1 MIRAYLAPKKFI
13 DPWSSRHL
21 DAEIHWEL
29 AVTSSVRPLA
39 VDEQVGGYKI
49 LGTAGVGGMGI
60 VYKAL
65 DLKLNRTVALKFLPN
80 ELNVASKDKE
90 RFLLEARTASGLDH
104 TNIGVI
110 HGLEE
115 TADGQTFIVMAY
127 YEGLTLAEKI
137 RRGPV
142 TPKEAVSIMVQ
153 LLHGLSE
160 AHEHSI
166 IHRDIKPSNV
176 ILTRQG
182 VAKIVDFGLA
192 RVASSAATTLSAGP
206 VGTLAYMSPE
216 QVRNEPLDR
225 RTDIWSLGVVF
236 EEMLTGKH
244 PFERNN
250 MSAVLLA
257 ILEQPPPVE
266 GLDPALAAIVCHA
279 LAKDRTHR
287 FGDCREM
294 LADLEAVKPVVDA
307 MPSAPAT
314 RDFRASSRDL
324 KRALEHASSSRV
336 SVTPVDR
343 ARRWAVEL
351 LAAVVLLG
359 AVSLLIPAVRQ
370 QVASLLSRGGGSA
383 GEKHIAV
390 LPFDNIGNNPENEAL
405 SEGLMDS
412 LTSKLSN
419 LEVGP
424 QGDAQQ
430 SLWVVP
436 ASEVR
441 RRKVAD
447 PEAALREF
455 GATLVVKGSVLRD
468 ESGVH
473 LTVNLIRTKDVRQ
486 EGSLSLQDPAG
497 NFAALQDQAV
507 SGLARLMHV
516 EVPAAAL
523 HGADEAAAPA
533 AYESYVKALGYMQR
547 YDKPGNL
554 DQAIAALSSA
564 VSTDSQFALGYAGL
578 GQAYLLKY
586 QLDKN
591 PKWTE
596 LALANGTKAT
606 ALNSSLPLAYVT
618 LGGIHN
624 ATGKNDLALEEFQ
637 RALQLDPRNSDA
649 IKGMAHSYE
658 SAGRPADAEAAYKKA
673 IALRS
678 DYWDGYNSLGLFYD
692 RQSKFDDAAAQLQ
705 RAIELTPDN
714 ATAYSNLAAIYL
726 DTGDSKKF
734 PLAEAALKKSTDLSP
749 SYGAYTN
756 LGYLYDSEHR
766 YAEAASVLEHA
777 AQLNDKD
784 YNVWANLS
792 VTYANLN
799 DEKKAAAA
807 RDREFPLLRQ
817 AVESSPRDSGVQSRL
832 ALLCAQ
838 KGLRAEALA
847 RVQTSLALAPDD
859 PDVLENVGEAY
870 ETLGER
876 KQALEYV
883 ERSLQKGYSLESL
896 KDAPDLKSLLS
907 DPNFR
912 PNPK

>member
-1 MIRAYLAPKKFI
+1 M
-13 DPWSSRHL
+13 
-21 DAEIHWEL
+21 
-29 AVTSSVRPLA
+29 TSSVRPLA

-127 YEGLTLAEKI
+127 YEGLTLSEKI

-142 TPKEAVSIMVQ
+142 TPKEAVSIMMQ
-153 LLHGLSE
+153 LLHGLGE
-160 AHEHSI
+160 AHEHSV

-244 PFERNN
+244 PFERDN

-266 GLDPALAAIVCHA
+266 GLDPALAAIVCRA

-287 FGDCREM
+287 YGDCREM
-294 LADLEAVKPVVDA
+294 LADLEAVKPLVDA
-307 MPSAPAT
+307 MPTAAST

-336 SVTPVDR
+336 TVTPVDR
-343 ARRWAVEL
+343 ARRWAVEV

-370 QVASLLSRGGGSA
+370 QVASLLSRGGGAS

-424 QGDAQQ
+424 QGDAKQ

-554 DQAIAALSSA
+554 DQAITALSSA

-578 GQAYLLKY
+578 GEAYLLKY

-596 LALANGTKAT
+596 LALTNGTKAT

-637 RALQLDPRNSDA
+637 RALQLDPRNADA
-649 IKGMAHSYE
+649 IKGLAHSYE
-658 SAGRPADAEAAYKKA
+658 SAGRAADAEAAYKKA
-673 IALRS
+673 IALRP
-678 DYWDGYNSLGLFYD
+678 DYWGGYNSLGAFYHS
-692 RQSKFDDAAAQLQ
+692 QGKFEDAITQF
-705 RAIELTPDN
+705 RHVIELTPDN
-714 ATAYSNLAAIYL
+714 AQAYSNLGAVYVDA
-726 DTGDSKKF
+726 GDYKKF
-734 PLAEAALKKSTDLSP
+734 PEGEKALKRSIELSP
-749 SYGAYTN
+749 SYGAFAN
-756 LGYLYDSEHR
+756 LGYLYALEQR
-766 YAEAASVLEHA
+766 FAESADATEKAL
-777 AQLNDKD
+777 QINDHD
-784 YNVWANLS
+784 FIVWANLAMA
-792 VTYANLN
+792 YDGLHNQAKY
-799 DEKKAAAA
+799 EAAL
-807 RDREFPLLRQ
+807 DRELPLIEQ
-817 AVESSPRDSGVQSRL
+817 AAQASPRDAGVQSRL
-832 ALLCAQ
+832 ALVYAQ
-838 KGLRAEALA
+838 KKLRDKATA
-847 RVQTSLALAPDD
+847 RMQTALALAPDD
-859 PDVLENVGEAY
+859 PDVLETLGETY
-870 ETLGER
+870 ETLGDR
-876 KQALEYV
+876 ARAIQAIEKSLE
-883 ERSLQKGYSLESL
+883 KGYSIESL
-896 KDAPDLKSLLS
+896 NHTSALRSLLS

-912 PNPK
+912 ASSK

>member
-1 MIRAYLAPKKFI
+1 M
-13 DPWSSRHL
+13 
-21 DAEIHWEL
+21 
-29 AVTSSVRPLA
+29 TSSVRPLA

-65 DLKLNRTVALKFLPN
+65 DFKLNRVVALKFLPN
-80 ELNVASKDKE
+80 ELNVASRDKE
-90 RFLLEARTASGLDH
+90 RFLQEARTASGLDH

-115 TADGQTFIVMAY
+115 TAEGQTFIVMAY

-137 RRGPV
+137 RRGPMA
-142 TPKEAVSIMVQ
+142 PKEAVSIMVQ
-153 LLHGLSE
+153 LVQGLGE

-192 RVASSAATTLSAGP
+192 RVSSGAATTLSAGP

-244 PFERNN
+244 PFERDN

-266 GLDPALAAIVCHA
+266 KLDPALAAIVCRA

-287 FGDCREM
+287 YNDCSEM
-294 LADLEAVKPVVDA
+294 LADLEAVKPAVDA
-307 MPSAPAT
+307 LPTAASG
-314 RDFRASSRDL
+314 RDFKASSRDL

-336 SVTPVDR
+336 TVTPVDR
-343 ARRWAVEL
+343 ARRGAVEL
-351 LAAVVLLG
+351 IAVVLLLA
-359 AVSLLIPAVRQ
+359 AVSLLIPSVRQ
-370 QVASLLSRGGGSA
+370 RMAALLSRGAGGA
-383 GEKHIAV
+383 EKHIAV
-390 LPFDNIGNNPENEAL
+390 LPFDNIGNSPENEAI

-424 QGDAQQ
+424 QGQGEDQQ

-441 RRKVAD
+441 RRKVSD
-447 PEAALREF
+447 PESALREL
-455 GATLVVKGSVLRD
+455 GATLVVKGSLMRD
-468 ESGVH
+468 RSGVH

-497 NFAALQDQAV
+497 DFAALQDQAV

-523 HGADEAAAPA
+523 RGADSTAAPA
-533 AYESYVKALGYMQR
+533 AYESYLKALGYMQR

-554 DQAIAALSSA
+554 DQAIAELSSA
-564 VSTDSQFALGYAGL
+564 VSTDSQFALGDAAL
-578 GQAYLLKY
+578 GQAYLVKY
-586 QLDKN
+586 QVDKN
-591 PKWTE
+591 PKWTDM
-596 LALANGTKAT
+596 ALANEAKAT
-606 ALNSSLPLAYVT
+606 ALNANLPMAYVT

-624 ATGKNDLALEEFQ
+624 VTGKNDLAMEEFQ
-637 RALQLDPRNSDA
+637 RALQLDPRNADA
-649 IKGMAHSYE
+649 INGLAHSYE
-658 SAGRPADAEAAYKKA
+658 SAGRIADAEAAYKKA
-673 IALRS
+673 IALRP
-678 DYWDGYNSLGLFYD
+678 DYWDGYNSLGNFYD
-692 RQSKFDDAAAQLQ
+692 RQGKYDDAIAQHQ
-705 RAIELTPDN
+705 HVIQLTPDN
-714 ATAYSNLAAIYL
+714 AQAYSNLGAVYVDA
-726 DTGDSKKF
+726 GDYKKF
-734 PLAEAALKKSTDLSP
+734 PEAEKVLKKSISLSP
-749 SYGAYTN
+749 SYGAYAN
-756 LGYLYDSEHR
+756 LGYM
-766 YAEAASVLEHA
+766 YALQQRFAESAAATEKAL
-777 AQLNDKD
+777 QFNDHD
-784 YNVWANLS
+784 FIVWANLAIA
-792 VTYANLN
+792 YDGLHDEAKFQGALN
-799 DEKKAAAA
+799 
-807 RDREFPLLRQ
+807 RELPLLEQSAQ
-817 AVESSPRDSGVQSRL
+817 ANPRDGGVQSRL
-832 ALLCAQ
+832 ALLYAQ
-838 KGLRAEALA
+838 KKLRDKALA

-859 PDVLENVGEAY
+859 PDVLENVGETY
-870 ETLGER
+870 ETLGDR
-876 KQALEYV
+876 GRAIQALEK
-883 ERSLQKGYSLESL
+883 SLQKGYSLESL
-896 KDAPDLKSLLS
+896 NSNPDLKSLLS

-912 PNPK
+912 PSSK